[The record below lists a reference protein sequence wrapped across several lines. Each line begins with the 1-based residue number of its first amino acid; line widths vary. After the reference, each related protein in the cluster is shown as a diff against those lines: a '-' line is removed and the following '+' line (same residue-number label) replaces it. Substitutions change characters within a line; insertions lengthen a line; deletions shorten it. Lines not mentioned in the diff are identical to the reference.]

1 MTPKLLAL
9 ALLSTLALG
18 AVEID
23 DGARALRKQI
33 QDVERAID
41 ARFNDL
47 RMEAPIRALGST
59 RGAYLRGYGAVFTLQ
74 INLAP
79 VAQLSP
85 FRQSYSPEERSQ
97 INIRKRQRLETL
109 ETLARSILIEETA
122 ALTALPDGEQVALA
136 IALFHFSWEDLTGL
150 PSQVVMSA
158 SKTLLAEARAGKIDA
173 AERKR
178 RLPVEYF

>member
-1 MTPKLLAL
+1 MTLRLAVLAL
-9 ALLSTLALG
+9 VAALSLG
-18 AVEID
+18 AVEVD
-23 DGARALRKQI
+23 ETSRTLRKQM

-47 RMEAPIRALGST
+47 RMEAPIRTLGST
-59 RGAYLRGYGAVFTLQ
+59 RGAYLSGYGAVFTLQ

-85 FRQSYSPEERSQ
+85 FRQSYSAEEISE

-109 ETLARSILIEETA
+109 EELARSILIEESET
-122 ALTALPDGEQVALA
+122 LTALPSGEKVALA

-150 PSQVVMSA
+150 PSQVVMAAARS
-158 SKTLLAEARAGKIDA
+158 LLDEARGGTVPVADL
-173 AERKR
+173 KR
-178 RLPVEYF
+178 RVPVEYF